1 MQSSDIQFLE
11 YVVKSLVENTDA
23 VKTSRRVDDMGV
35 FIELIV
41 DPADMGKIIGR
52 NGHTAQAIR
61 TIMKAFGKK
70 HQANISIQIKEP
82 AGSTRVAGASEGAAV
97 KSVDE
102 AIADLNM

>member
-1 MQSSDIQFLE
+1 MTEQDTQFLE
-11 YVVKSLVENTDA
+11 YIVKALVENPDA

-35 FIELIV
+35 FIELVV

-82 AGSTRVAGASEGAAV
+82 VGGTRDAGTGAT

-102 AIADLNM
+102 AIADLHM